1 MQMCRYI
8 SRYLGRYLRRAMDT
22 FCTQLVVNK
31 VATCF
36 ASCCIDYTQTNL
48 QVYDDLAH
56 GITQEPSLEDRL
68 SKAGRQTNED
78 GEEVC
83 HGQVRKEEVGD
94 GPQVFV
100 SPDSVTHKEIASN
113 ASDEHQKV
121 DRRDDPFQG
130 GHLQVHMDV
139 LDKILG
145 KRQQS

>member
-1 MQMCRYI
+1 
-8 SRYLGRYLRRAMDT
+8 MDT

-31 VATCF
+31 VAKCF

-113 ASDEHQKV
+113 ASDEH
-121 DRRDDPFQG
+121 
-130 GHLQVHMDV
+130 
-139 LDKILG
+139 
-145 KRQQS
+145 